1 MTVDATSFPDR
12 PDLTDAQRRRWTQV
26 LDRIVEVLPAG
37 AVAVVVDS
45 GASPVADDGPAPAAA
60 NGPSPASLVADRLA
74 EVLRAVGRP
83 CVRLTDGAPLADE
96 DRWRAERTAHTV
108 ALADGPRWRRHP
120 PGRHWDVVV
129 RLRIPADRGGG
140 DRGRDG
146 RGAVPPASAG
156 DRSRDGDIVV
166 DLHEANWP
174 VIRHIADRLAPG
186 ESWHLRESQ
195 AFFAVRAPRWD
206 SRFGGDL
213 PVYAQAVADTDL
225 PTGGTV
231 VDVGCGTGR
240 ALPALRDAVGPDG
253 TVVGLDVTPE
263 MLAVARAPAARANA
277 TLLLAD
283 ARHLPFPDARV
294 DAVLAA
300 GLLTH
305 LPDSDVGLRELARI
319 TRPGGRLVLFH
330 PSGRA
335 ALAARHGRRLRPDEP
350 LAETPLREA
359 TARTGW
365 RLDRYDDAPHRFL
378 AIAVRM
384 PAVAG

>member
-12 PDLTDAQRRRWTQV
+12 PELTDAQRRRWTQV
-26 LDRIVEVLPAG
+26 LDRIVDVLPAG
-37 AVAVVVDS
+37 EVAVVVDS
-45 GASPVADDGPAPAAA
+45 GAPPVVDDGPDPAAA
-60 NGPSPASLVADRLA
+60 NGPPPASLVADRLA
-74 EVLRAVGRP
+74 EALRAVGRP
-83 CVRLTDGAPLADE
+83 CVRLTGRAPRADE
-96 DRWRAERTAHTV
+96 DRWRAERTAQTV
-108 ALADGPRWRRHP
+108 ALADGLRWRRQP
-120 PGRHWDVVV
+120 PGGHWDVVV
-129 RLRIPADRGGG
+129 WLRTPG
-140 DRGRDG
+140 DRVGG
-146 RGAVPPASAG
+146 QG

-166 DLHEANWP
+166 DLHEPNWP
-174 VIRHIADRLAPG
+174 VIRHIADRLGPG
-186 ESWHLRESQ
+186 ESWQLRESQ

-213 PVYAQAVADTDL
+213 PVYAEAVGDAGL

-263 MLAVARAPAARANA
+263 MLAVARAPAGRATA

-294 DAVLAA
+294 DAVFAA

-305 LPDSDVGLRELARI
+305 LPDSDAGLRELARI

-359 TARTGW
+359 TTRTGW

-378 AIAVRM
+378 AIAARM
-384 PAVAG
+384 PVAAK